1 MRLLGCYLFMS
12 DNILQKLFKPSVRAK
27 VWWVFT
33 GIMVLVLAA
42 ALIDFGGY
50 YNKAMDKFKVP
61 LPKVKEASFRLGLDL
76 LGGTQLTYQ
85 ADVSALSTAEKSNAV
100 EGVRDVIERRINTF
114 GVSEPK
120 VQINRTFGGTFGG
133 DYRII
138 VEMAGIKDVKQA
150 IKMIGET
157 PLLEF
162 KEQNNEIRK
171 MTTEE
176 TKQLNDFNQAAEK
189 LAAEILGKVISGG
202 DFKALASAYSQDEKT
217 KASGGDLGWLTE
229 KDNPPAYNL
238 AKNIAVGKISADL
251 GRVDGGFEIIKVEDK
266 RVKVNPF
273 DKKEEKEVKAEHLLI
288 CYTGASGCESG
299 LTKEQALAKINKLKQ
314 SAASAN
320 FKDLVKQNST
330 EPGARE
336 NGGELGWF
344 GVGAMVKPFEDAV
357 FKQAVGAISS
367 PVETEFG
374 WHLIYKQEERKVEEI
389 KVSHIFIR
397 TKSEADIIGEQSEW
411 KNTELTGKNLKSAAV
426 EFNSRDGSPEVSLAF
441 DEAGAKMFETITA
454 RNVNKPVAIY
464 LDGYPISL
472 PNVNEKITGGK
483 AVISGKFNITEAKLL
498 TQRLNAGAL
507 PVPIELVNQE
517 TIGPSLGQKSM
528 ADSFKA
534 GIIGFIIIALFM
546 IIFYR
551 LPGLMAVLALTV
563 YSLIVFAIFKIG
575 FSMAAL
581 LLVGIF
587 LLIGITVNGWFI
599 LFAFLSYILLY
610 FIGGLSPVTLT
621 LAGLTGAI
629 VSVGMAV
636 DANILIF
643 ARMKEEI
650 ANGKPL
656 TSAIEDGF
664 KRAWPS
670 IRDSNFNTLITCFIL
685 IIFTTS
691 AVKGFA
697 ITLGLGVII
706 SMFTAIFITRNFLN
720 LVPSAWLE
728 KRPGLI
734 TSIKK

>member
-1 MRLLGCYLFMS
+1 MS
-12 DNILQKLFKPSVRAK
+12 DNILQKLLKPSARGK
-27 VWWVFT
+27 IWWVFSCV
-33 GIMVLVLAA
+33 IILVLVTS
-42 ALIDFGGY
+42 LIDFGSY
-50 YNKAMDKFKVP
+50 YNKAVDKFKAP
-61 LPKVKEASFRLGLDL
+61 FPHVKEVPFRLGLDL
-76 LGGTQLTYQ
+76 LGGTQLIYQ
-85 ADVSALSTAEKSNAV
+85 ADVSALSSVEKGNAV
-100 EGVRDVIERRINTF
+100 EGVRNVIERRINVF
-114 GVSEPK
+114 GVSEPN
-120 VQINRTFGGTFGG
+120 VQINRTSGG

-138 VEMAGIKDVKQA
+138 VEMAGIKDVNQA

-171 MTTEE
+171 MTPEE
-176 TKQLNDFNQAAEK
+176 TKKLEDYNKTAEK
-189 LAAEILGKVISGG
+189 QATEVLGKVISGG
-202 DFKALASAYSQDEKT
+202 DFKALALAFSQDEKT
-217 KASGGDLGWLTE
+217 KALGGDLGWIIE
-229 KDNPPAYNL
+229 KDNQEVYNL
-238 AKNIAVGKISADL
+238 AKNIAAGKISTDL
-251 GRVDGGFEIIKVEDK
+251 GRVVGGFEIIKVEDRK
-266 RVKVNPF
+266 VKINPF
-273 DKKEEKEVKAEHLLI
+273 TNTEEKEVKASHLLI
-288 CYTGASGCESG
+288 CYTNITGCESG

-314 SAASAN
+314 QATLTN

-336 NGGELGWF
+336 TGGELGWF
-344 GVGAMVKPFEDAV
+344 GAGIMVKPFEDQV
-357 FKQAVGAISS
+357 FKQAVGTISA

-389 KVSHIFIR
+389 KASHIFIKNM
-397 TKSEADIIGEQSEW
+397 TKEDIIGKQTEW

-426 EFNSRDGSPEVSLAF
+426 EFNSRDGSPEVSLVF
-441 DEAGAKMFETITA
+441 DDQGAKMFEDITA
-454 RNVNKPVAIY
+454 RNISKPVAIY
-464 LDGYPISL
+464 LDGYPISV
-472 PNVNEKITGGK
+472 PKVNEKITGGK
-483 AVISGKFNITEAKLL
+483 AVISGKFDITEAKVL

-507 PVPIELVNQE
+507 PVPIELVSQQ
-517 TIGPSLGQKSM
+517 TIGASLGQQSVTDSM
-528 ADSFKA
+528 KA
-534 GIIGFIIIALFM
+534 GLIGFIVIVLFM
-546 IIFYR
+546 ILFYR
-551 LPGLMAVLALTV
+551 LPGLMAVFALIV
-563 YSLIVFAIFKIG
+563 YSLLVFAIFKIG

-587 LLIGITVNGWFI
+587 LLIGITINSWFI

-650 ANGKPL
+650 ANGQPL
-656 TSAIEDGF
+656 SLAIENGF

-685 IIFTTS
+685 IMFTTS

-720 LVPSAWLE
+720 LIPSAWLE
-728 KRPGLI
+728 KRHGLI
-734 TSIKK
+734 TTIKK

>member
-1 MRLLGCYLFMS
+1 MS
-12 DNILQKLFKPSVRAK
+12 DNILQKLFKPSARGRI
-27 VWWVFT
+27 WWVFVF
-33 GIMVLVLAA
+33 IIALVLTAS
-42 ALIDFGGY
+42 LINFGGY
-50 YNKAMDKFKVP
+50 YNKVVDKFKAP
-61 LPKVKEASFRLGLDL
+61 LPKVKETSFRLGLDL

-85 ADVSALSTAEKSNAV
+85 ADVSALAAAEKSNAV
-100 EGVRDVIERRINTF
+100 EGVRDVIDRRINTF
-114 GVSEPK
+114 GVSEPN
-120 VQINRTFGGTFGG
+120 VQINRTSGG

-171 MTTEE
+171 ITPAE
-176 TKQLNDFNQAAEK
+176 TKQLNDYNKAAETR
-189 LAAEILGKVISGG
+189 ATEVLGKVISGG
-202 DFKALASAYSQDEKT
+202 DFKALASSYSQDEKT
-217 KASGGDLGWLTE
+217 KALGGDLGYITE
-229 KDNPPAYNL
+229 KDNAEIYNL
-238 AKNIAVGKISADL
+238 ARNISVGKISPDL
-251 GRVDGGFEIIKVEDK
+251 GRVAAGFEIIKVEDR
-266 RVKVNPF
+266 RVKINPF
-273 DKKEEKEVKAEHLLI
+273 NSQAEKEVKAEHLLI
-288 CYTGASGCESG
+288 CYIGAAGCESG
-299 LTKEQALAKINKLKQ
+299 LTKEQALEKINKLKQ
-314 SAASAN
+314 TATPAN

-336 NGGELGWF
+336 QGGDLGWF
-344 GVGAMVKPFEDAV
+344 GAGAMVKPFEDEV
-357 FKQAVGAISS
+357 FKQAVGTISA

-374 WHLIYKQEERKVEEI
+374 WHLIHKEEERKVEEI
-389 KVSHIFIR
+389 KASHIFIK
-397 TKSEADIIGEQSEW
+397 TKTEADIIGQQSEW

-426 EFNSRDGSPEVSLAF
+426 EFNPQDGSPEVSLVF
-441 DEAGAKMFETITA
+441 DDQGAKMFEAVTA
-454 RNVNKPVAIY
+454 RNVSKPVAIY
-464 LDGYPISL
+464 LDGYPISQ
-472 PNVNEKITGGK
+472 PKVNEKITGGK
-483 AVISGKFNITEAKLL
+483 AVISGKFSITEAKLL
-498 TQRLNAGAL
+498 AQRLNAGAL
-507 PVPIELVNQE
+507 PVPIELVNQQ
-517 TIGPSLGQKSM
+517 TIGPSLGQKSV
-528 ADSFKA
+528 ADSARA

-563 YSLIVFAIFKIG
+563 YSLAVFAIFKIG

-581 LLVGIF
+581 VLVGIF

-621 LAGLTGAI
+621 LAGLAGAI

-656 TSAIEDGF
+656 ASAIEVGF

-685 IIFTTS
+685 IMFTTS

-697 ITLGLGVII
+697 VTLGLGVII
-706 SMFTAIFITRNFLN
+706 SMFTAIFITRNFLS
-720 LVPSAWLE
+720 LIPSQWLE
-728 KRPGLI
+728 KRPSLI
-734 TSIKK
+734 TSIKSENK